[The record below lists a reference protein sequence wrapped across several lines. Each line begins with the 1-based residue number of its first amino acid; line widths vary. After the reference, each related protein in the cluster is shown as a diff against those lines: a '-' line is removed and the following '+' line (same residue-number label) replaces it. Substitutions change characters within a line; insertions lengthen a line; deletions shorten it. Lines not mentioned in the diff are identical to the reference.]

1 MTEDD
6 TVNIG
11 SEILER
17 ASQEMIA
24 AGISA
29 AAVPHVMVC
38 YGTMLIFCLCPE
50 CGAEQIQAVREG
62 IEELWANL
70 TREELN

>member
-6 TVNIG
+6 IVNIG

-17 ASQEMIA
+17 AKQEMIA

-29 AAVPHVMVC
+29 TDVPHVMVC
-38 YGTMLIFCLCPE
+38 YGTMLISCLCPE
-50 CGAEQIQAVREG
+50 CRAEQIQGCVRASRSYG
-62 IEELWANL
+62 PTSRA
-70 TREELN
+70 RS